1 MDRIDAPAVERPPRQ
16 LRFKRRIGL
25 GASIQELWRA
35 RELIRAL
42 VERQLRARYKQALL
56 GVAWAIIPPLVL
68 TVAMSLFVQR
78 VVSIDT
84 RGTPYPLFAYV
95 ALIPWSFF
103 SSSITQ
109 ASVSLAGN
117 TDLLDKVH
125 FPREVFPVA
134 GVITATVDMMIA
146 LLPLAILFV
155 AYSFVPQVTAL
166 WFPVL
171 FAVQAAFTL
180 GFALLISALT
190 VYVRDVRH
198 ALPLLI
204 QFGLFVTP
212 IAYGM
217 EQIPASRRVLY
228 SALNPLAPVID
239 GYRRTVLFGQPPDWN
254 LLLPGALT
262 AILLLVVSLFVFK
275 RLEGGFADV
284 A

>member
-1 MDRIDAPAVERPPRQ
+1 MDGIDAEAAETPPRD
-16 LRFKRRIGL
+16 LRFKRRIRI
-25 GASIQELWRA
+25 GASLRELWRA
-35 RELIRAL
+35 RELVHAL
-42 VERQLRARYKQALL
+42 VERQLRARYKQAVL
-56 GVAWAIIPPLVL
+56 GVAWAVITPVVL

-78 VVSIDT
+78 VVTIQT
-84 RGTPYPLFAYV
+84 KGIPYPLFAYV

-103 SSSITQ
+103 STSVTQ
-109 ASVSLAGN
+109 ASLSLAGN

-134 GVITATVDMMIA
+134 GVVTASVDMVVA

-155 AYSFVPQVTAL
+155 AYTFVPKATAL

-171 FAVQAAFTL
+171 FMVQAVFTL
-180 GFALLISALT
+180 GVALLTSALT

-212 IAYGM
+212 IAYGI
-217 EQIPASRRVLY
+217 EQIPQSERVLY
-228 SALNPLAPVID
+228 SFLNPLAPVID
-239 GYRRTVLFGQPPDWN
+239 GYRRTVLFGQSPDWH
-254 LLLPGALT
+254 LLGAGATT
-262 AILLLVVSLFVFK
+262 AIVVLGTSILIFK
-275 RLEGGFADV
+275 RLEAGFADV